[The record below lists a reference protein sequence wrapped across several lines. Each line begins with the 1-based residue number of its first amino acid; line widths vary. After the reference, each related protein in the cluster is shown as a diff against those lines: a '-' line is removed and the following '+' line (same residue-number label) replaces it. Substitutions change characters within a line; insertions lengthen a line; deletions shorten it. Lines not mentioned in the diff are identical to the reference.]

1 MAATRRLL
9 MTGALL
15 ALQILLAPGAASAE
29 ENARGERLFQ
39 LCTQCHGANGGGNS
53 LALAPS
59 IAGLDRWYLER
70 TLYKFR
76 DGVRGTHFDDIA
88 GMRMRAMARILA
100 DDADLQAVAAYVASL
115 PPVDPPPVLAGDV
128 ARGQQLYTPCIAC
141 HGPEAKGN
149 EALGAPPLD
158 HASDW
163 YLLTQL
169 KNYRAG
175 VRGTNPKDQQGA
187 LMRPMSMTLPD
198 EQALQDVIS
207 YIGTLGK

>member
-1 MAATRRLL
+1 VKKASRL
-9 MTGALL
+9 GIGVALL
-15 ALQILLAPGAASAE
+15 ALQALLPLGAARAE
-29 ENARGERLFQ
+29 DDARGERLFQ
-39 LCTQCHGANGGGNS
+39 LCTQCHGPNGGGNP

-59 IAGLDRWYLER
+59 IAGLDRWYVER
-70 TLYKFR
+70 QLYKFR
-76 DGVRGTHFDDIA
+76 DGVRGVHFDDIG

-100 DDADLQAVAAYVASL
+100 DDEDLKAVAAYVASL
-115 PPVDPPPVLAGDV
+115 PPVKPAPVLAGDV
-128 ARGQQLYTPCIAC
+128 TRGQQLYTPCIAC

-149 EALGAPPLD
+149 EALGAPALD

-169 KNYRAG
+169 KNYRSG

-198 EQALQDVIS
+198 EQALQDVIA
-207 YIGTLGK
+207 YIGTLRK